1 MLESD
6 NMAEL
11 KRKIDIYLKEWK
23 NSKNR
28 KPLII
33 KGARQIG
40 KTTSIEKFGRENYKS
55 FIEIN
60 YISMPQYKQ
69 IFQDGYTTENII
81 KNISLL
87 NSEYKFIP
95 EDTLIF
101 FDEMQEYP
109 DTATSLKFFN
119 EDGRFDV
126 ICSGSLMG
134 INYNQIHS
142 NSVGNKEDYTMRSLD
157 FEEFLWAKGYSEEQ
171 IESLYTCMKEVKPLT
186 NTQFDVMMN
195 NFKDYLIT
203 GGMPEI
209 VSTFIDNK
217 NFSGILNMQ
226 QKLLADYE
234 EDITKYA
241 GGLDKS
247 KILDAYKKIKIFL
260 GNDNKKFQI
269 TKLKDGARNR
279 EYVGVID
286 WMDRAGII
294 NISYALDHLEMP
306 LKANYNPDNYRLYF
320 GDTGLLIGSL
330 DEESQSDLRNNQ
342 NFGTYKGALY
352 ENIVAEMLT
361 KAGFDLFFY
370 RDEQSKIEM
379 DFIIRD
385 EKSII
390 PVEVKAGDN
399 ATYSLNRLIDEKQYK
414 NIKYGIKL
422 CNKNIGFNGKF
433 YTFPY
438 FMTFMLKRFLK
449 EKQD

>member
-1 MLESD
+1 
-6 NMAEL
+6 MANL
-11 KRKIDIYLKEWK
+11 RRKIDNFLIEWK
-23 NSKNR
+23 NTKDR
-28 KPLII
+28 KQLII

-40 KTTSIEKFGRENYKS
+40 KTTSIQKFGRENYKS

-60 YISMPQYKQ
+60 YVSPEFKT
-69 IFQDGYTTENII
+69 IFQNGYMTDKVI

-87 NSEYKFIP
+87 NSDLKFIP
-95 EDTLIF
+95 GETLIF
-101 FDEMQEYP
+101 FDEMQEYS
-109 DTATSLKFFN
+109 DTATSLKFFH

-142 NSVGNKEDYTMRSLD
+142 NSVGNKEDYIMKSLD

-171 IESLYTCMKEVKPLT
+171 IEDLYKCMNEVKPLT
-186 NTQFDVMMN
+186 NIQYNVMME
-195 NFKDYLIT
+195 NFKDYVIT

-217 NFSGILNMQ
+217 NFSGILGQ
-226 QKLLADYE
+226 QKRLLDDYE

-241 GGLDKS
+241 GGLDKT

-260 GNDNKKFQI
+260 GNDNKKFQV
-269 TKLKDGARNR
+269 TKLKEGARSR

-286 WMDRAGII
+286 WLDRAGII
-294 NISYALDHLEMP
+294 NISYSLDHLEMP
-306 LKANYNPDNYRLYF
+306 LKVNYNPDNYRLYF

-330 DEESQSDLRNNQ
+330 DEESQKDLRNNQ
-342 NFGTYKGALY
+342 NFGTYKGAIY
-352 ENIVAEMLT
+352 VNIVAEMLV
-361 KAGFDLFFY
+361 KAGFNLYFY
-370 RDEQSKIEM
+370 RDEHNKIEM
-379 DFIIRD
+379 DFILRD
-385 EKSII
+385 ENSII
-390 PVEVKAGDN
+390 PVEVKANDN
-399 ATYSLNRLIDEKQYK
+399 ATYSLNKMIEDKYYT

-438 FMTFMLKRFLK
+438 FLTFLLKRFLNK
-449 EKQD
+449 KK